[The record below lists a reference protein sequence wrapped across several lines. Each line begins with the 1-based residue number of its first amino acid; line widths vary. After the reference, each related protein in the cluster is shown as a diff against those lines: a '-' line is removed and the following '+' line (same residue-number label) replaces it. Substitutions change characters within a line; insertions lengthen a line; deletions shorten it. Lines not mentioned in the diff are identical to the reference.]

1 MNKFNSI
8 YQSHYTPIA
17 SRLRNR
23 IENMNEVFI
32 ITANFHMMFY
42 TDWVLEKEV

>member
-1 MNKFNSI
+1 MNKFNLI

-23 IENMNEVFI
+23 IENMNEFFI
-32 ITANFHMMFY
+32 ITATFHMMFF